1 MRIFVIYENM
11 AVTYVKIGIFC
22 LLYYNNF
29 VYHNINMY
37 FGIMFAVIANITLLF
52 MKAKKEIKILWH
64 IEKIKI

>member
-11 AVTYVKIGIFC
+11 AVTYVKIGIFR

-37 FGIMFAVIANITLLF
+37 FGTMFAVIANITLLF
-52 MKAKKEIKILWH
+52 MKAKKIKYYGI
-64 IEKIKI
+64 

>member
-11 AVTYVKIGIFC
+11 AVTYVKIGIFR

-37 FGIMFAVIANITLLF
+37 FGIMFAIIANITLLF
-52 MKAKKEIKILWH
+52 MKAKK
-64 IEKIKI
+64 

>member
-1 MRIFVIYENM
+1 
-11 AVTYVKIGIFC
+11 
-22 LLYYNNF
+22 
-29 VYHNINMY
+29 MY